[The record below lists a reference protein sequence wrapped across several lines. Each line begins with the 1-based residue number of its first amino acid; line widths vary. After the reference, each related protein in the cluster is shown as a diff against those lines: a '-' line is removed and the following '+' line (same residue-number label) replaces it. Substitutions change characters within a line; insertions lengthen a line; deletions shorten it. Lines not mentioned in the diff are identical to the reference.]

1 MLKGKVNSVTFNA
14 TLDIDCKTA
23 EVIGYCMGYDLSKF
37 LADTVGSNYS
47 KREIEA
53 AFREL
58 GDSCDAIT
66 EAKRISLKAMN
77 EALNPRKKA
86 TTSA

>member
-1 MLKGKVNSVTFNA
+1 MLTGKVNSVTFNA

-23 EVIGYCMGYDLSKF
+23 AVISYCMSYDLSKF
-37 LADTVGSNYS
+37 LTDIVGSNFS
-47 KREIEA
+47 KKDIEH
-53 AFREL
+53 AFGEL
-58 GDSCDAIT
+58 RDSCDAIT